1 MFPNSLNVARKYG
14 AKVAATG
21 ALVVASGAAMAAD
34 DPTWM
39 TEAASKAAA
48 NGIAAVAVVGA
59 IALAG
64 LAVWGAKW
72 AARKLGFL

>member
-21 ALVVASGAAMAAD
+21 ALVVASGAALAE

-39 TEAASKAAA
+39 TEAAAKAAA
-48 NGIAAVAVVGA
+48 NGVAAVAVVGA

-64 LAVWGAKW
+64 LAIWGAKW